1 MKKKYWKIEKTT
13 GNWEL
18 DVALERCERVG
29 FFKKVGSTKGKFKT
43 TTSGAKKDIYLT

>member
-29 FFKKVGSTKGKFKT
+29 FFNWEKLSPNKSKKSLNK
-43 TTSGAKKDIYLT
+43 